1 MIKSEGQLVDLMQRV
16 SVLNKYERIISNG
29 NSAIARWLRG
39 TINIFRYWIPTG
51 KVVVFPENGNV
62 IKTVRVVA
70 KPAQDVGAEELQT
83 LNNNASAEA
92 KLNYENI
99 VVNNWLPQ
107 KFHKEATMDPKI
119 MKAIKGCME
128 QKAQRSRDEALEIY
142 RKKTDEKII
151 RDIISI
157 KQQNNDLQTD
167 IAAMKKHL
175 NI

>member
-62 IKTVRVVA
+62 IKTVRNSP
-70 KPAQDVGAEELQT
+70 KPSQDVGAEELQT
-83 LNNNASAEA
+83 LNNNAGAEA
-92 KLNYENI
+92 KQNYENI
-99 VVNNWLPQ
+99 VVNNWLPTKFQ
-107 KFHKEATMDPKI
+107 KDATMDPKI
-119 MKAIKGCME
+119 MKAIKQCME
-128 QKAQRSRDEALEIY
+128 SKAQRSRDEALEIY
-142 RKKTDEKII
+142 RKRTDEKII